1 MWKASMSFC
10 DYLQLLHTKFDS
22 AKWLMFLTFPLFLR
36 HQKTCRKLTYKG
48 HNPSQMWTHS
58 ECWCFFIRTC
68 KSAILGSM
76 SGVHSCERTGFCCGK
91 RCHIHWDM
99 IQIDTSTAKII
110 NNQKSS
116 AMGKKSNNACS
127 GCHAP
132 KTPTTRRGS
141 EITRNCA
148 RFSRKNK
155 NQMGRSLRT
164 PVRKW
169 WITHICLYHD
179 KNTYIIDLNVN
190 MYLYI

>member
-1 MWKASMSFC
+1 MLVFFQFAPANPQSWDRCQECIPAN
-10 DYLQLLHTKFDS
+10 
-22 AKWLMFLTFPLFLR
+22 
-36 HQKTCRKLTYKG
+36 G
-48 HNPSQMWTHS
+48 H
-58 ECWCFFIRTC
+58 
-68 KSAILGSM
+68 
-76 SGVHSCERTGFCCGK
+76 TGFCCGK

-190 MYLYI
+190 MYLYIYI